1 MAGFDITERP
11 VINLST
17 VVGSAYFP
25 SDAAWDCSIGGLPF
39 MFALDQTRQL
49 QRSTS
54 QFRRQ
59 RIDQER
65 DPGENSLDQGVW
77 LRSVASNHYG
87 AGQRFLESLE
97 IDPQVARFRFYK
109 SANVDVWTPGS
120 ATLGKSVSTLRS
132 NSATSQ
138 YTLGIGSISGTPAG
152 VLHVTDTTLSQVTPT
167 GTVNAVS
174 LPGASGNILSLTSD
188 GTNYYA
194 ATALNIHKGA
204 LPSSASAGSGM
215 FTAALASKSRVLV
228 RWVKQRLMTCVD
240 NSVYELTP
248 TSTALPTAAYD
259 HPNTAWVW
267 TGIADGPGA
276 IYLSGYANDVSAIY
290 RMTVTAPSG
299 GGSITLATPVVIAEM
314 PRGEKVLNIYSY
326 LGNYLA
332 IATSS
337 GIRVAQ
343 IAADSTITVGPI
355 IVYTAGGAYDFVGV
369 DRYLYA
375 TGGTDTTALDGA
387 TAPGIY
393 RIDLSVEVDKLRF
406 AYAQEAY
413 GTGSNAPSAV
423 TYSGSQVFYTVP
435 GTGLIAQS
443 STTSYATD
451 GWLEYGR
458 INYSTQE
465 LKAWRSVVLRA
476 DVPSGTT
483 VEVHASTTGTG
494 NPSTWVNI
502 GTLTSSATDGE
513 FSLSSPAPSPTRDLY
528 VALRLTGTTSVRPT
542 VNAMSV
548 RAYPAPKRTRILQLP
563 LLCFDHERDRNGMV
577 RGYDGGAWDR
587 LSALESAEDLGSVVQ
602 YQDYSSGEIR
612 SALIEQT
619 MFSRSAPPSR
629 EKDNIGGVITV
640 TLRLL

>member
-17 VVGSAYFP
+17 VVGSAYSP
-25 SDAAWDCSIGGLPF
+25 SDAAWDCAIGGLPF
-39 MFALDQTRQL
+39 MFATDQTRQL

-97 IDPQVARFRFYK
+97 IDPQIARFRFYR

-132 NSATSQ
+132 SSALSQ
-138 YTLGIGSISGTPAG
+138 YALGIGSGNG
-152 VLHVTDTTLSQVTPT
+152 VLHVTDTSLSQVTPS

-174 LPGASGNILSLTSD
+174 LTGASGNILSLTSD

-194 ATALNIHKGA
+194 ATAKNIYKAA
-204 LPSSASAGSGM
+204 LPTSTGVQVLTADLSG
-215 FTAALASKSRVLV
+215 KSRALV

-240 NSVYELTP
+240 NSVYELTS
-248 TSTALPTAAYD
+248 TSTALPTALYD
-259 HPNTAWVW
+259 HPNTLWTW
-267 TGIADGPGA
+267 TGIADGPSS
-276 IYLSGYANDVSAIY
+276 IYFSGYANDVSAIY
-290 RMTVTAPSG
+290 KTTIT
-299 GGSITLATPVVIAEM
+299 GSAGSVTLAPPVVIAEM

-343 IAADSTITVGPI
+343 IAADGTITVGPI

-435 GTGLIAQS
+435 GTGLMAQS
-443 STTSYATD
+443 STSPAYATD

-476 DVPSGTT
+476 DVPAGTT
-483 VEVHASTTGTG
+483 VEVHASTTGVG

-528 VALRLTGTTSVRPT
+528 VALRLTGTSSVRPT
-542 VNAMSV
+542 VYAMSV
-548 RAYPAPKRTRILQLP
+548 RAYPAPKRTRLLVLP
-563 LLCFDHERDRNGMV
+563 LLCFDQERDRNGMV
-577 RGYDGGAWDR
+577 RGYAGGAWAR
-587 LSALESAEDLGSVVQ
+587 LAALESAEDLGSVIQ
-602 YQDYSSGEIR
+602 YQDYTTGEVR
-612 SALIEQT
+612 SAIIEQT
-619 MFSRSAPPSR
+619 SFTRSAPPSR
-629 EKDNIGGVITV
+629 EKNNAGGIASV

>member
-11 VINLST
+11 VLNLST
-17 VVGSAYFP
+17 VVGSAYSP

-39 MFALDQTRQL
+39 MFALDTTRTL
-49 QRSTS
+49 DRATS

-97 IDPQVARFRFYK
+97 IDPQIARFRFYR
-109 SANVDVWTPGS
+109 SANVDVWTPGQ
-120 ATLGKSVSTLRS
+120 ATLGKSVSSLRS
-132 NSATSQ
+132 TSATSQ
-138 YTLGIGSISGTPAG
+138 YALGIGSSNG
-152 VLHVTDTTLSQVTPT
+152 VLHVTDASLSQVSPT
-167 GTVNAVS
+167 GTVTGVT
-174 LPGASGNILSLTSD
+174 LTGASGNILSLTSD

-194 ATALNIHKGA
+194 ATAKNIYKAA
-204 LPSSASAGSGM
+204 LPTSTGVQM
-215 FTAALASKSRVLV
+215 LTADLTGKARFLV

-248 TSTALPTAAYD
+248 SSTSLPTAMYD
-259 HPNTAWVW
+259 HPNTGWTW
-267 TGIADGPGA
+267 TGIADGPGS

-290 RMTVTAPSG
+290 RTTVTAPSG
-299 GGSITLATPVVIAEM
+299 GGAITLSTPVVIAEM

-343 IAADSTITVGPI
+343 IAADGTITVGPI

-375 TGGTDTTALDGA
+375 TGGTDTTALDGS

-413 GTGSNAPSAV
+413 GTGGNAPSAV

-435 GTGLIAQS
+435 GTGLFAQS

-476 DVPSGTT
+476 DVPSGTS
-483 VEVHASTTGTG
+483 VEVHASPTGTG

-513 FSLSSPAPSPTRDLY
+513 FALSSPAPSPTRDMY
-528 VALRLTGTTSVRPT
+528 IALRLTGTTSVRPT
-542 VNAMSV
+542 VNALSV
-548 RAYPAPKRTRILQLP
+548 RAYPAPKRTRLLQLP
-563 LLCFDHERDRNGMV
+563 LLCFDQERDRNGMV
-577 RGYDGGAWDR
+577 RGYQGGAWAR
-587 LSALESAEDLGSVVQ
+587 LSALESAEDLGAVIQ
-602 YQDYSSGEIR
+602 YQDFTTGETR
-612 SALIEQT
+612 SALIEQSSFT
-619 MFSRSAPPSR
+619 RAAPPSR
-629 EKDNIGGVITV
+629 EKTNTGGVVQV